1 MKKTNNSVFA
11 KVLFVWG
18 ISAINAQGKKLRTL
32 DEAIQLGVQNSKIL
46 KIDQAKIKT
55 ATANYI
61 EAKNAQLP

>member
-11 KVLFVWG
+11 TVFFVCG

>member
-1 MKKTNNSVFA
+1 MHR
-11 KVLFVWG
+11 
-18 ISAINAQGKKLRTL
+18 KKLRTL

>member
-11 KVLFVWG
+11 TVLFVCG
-18 ISAINAQGKKLRTL
+18 ISAINAQEKKLLTL

-46 KIDQAKIKT
+46 KIDQTKIKT